1 MIQRASKY
9 LSLEYRKMLF
19 NAMVLPYFDYCSHVW
34 SKLTKGRRT
43 ILIKLH
49 KRGCRML
56 LRVPQRTPTVDVLK
70 ELKWCTLEKRWEKNQ
85 ACIMYKVLNGNCPE
99 YMKNYFVEARHSHM
113 QQTRHAKS
121 RALRVV
127 KIKNELAR
135 KTFKYSAAMQ
145 WNALPTQLRQMDSYD
160 AFKRNYFKHVS

>member
-1 MIQRASKY
+1 M
-9 LSLEYRKMLF
+9 RK
-19 NAMVLPYFDYCSHVW
+19 D
-34 SKLTKGRRT
+34 G
-43 ILIKLH
+43 
-49 KRGCRML
+49 
-56 LRVPQRTPTVDVLK
+56 
-70 ELKWCTLEKRWEKNQ
+70 EKNQ
-85 ACIMYKVLNGNCPE
+85 ACVMYKVLNGNCPE